1 LANAVGQ
8 AKNQAMTLDD
18 FQPWLDRWRLTPDGA
33 PFKTRFGSKLLAVRS
48 GGASAMLKIAFGEE
62 ERRGADILNWFA
74 GEGAVRIL
82 AHDDPALLMERAAG
96 PRSLAAMAR
105 QGEDDAAMAILCRAA
120 ARLHEIR
127 AAPPPA
133 SLVPLDVWFRD
144 LPKAAAKRGGI
155 FEASWAAAQALLA
168 EPRDVRPL
176 HGDLHHDNVLDGGLS
191 DDGGLRGW
199 LAIDPKGLM
208 GEIGFDYANMVCNPG
223 IEVSGAPGVLARR
236 ARIVCNAT
244 GFAPR
249 RFLTWVLAWTGL
261 SAAWTLD
268 SGGEAPPALEIAR
281 LAQAE
286 LAGL

>member
-1 LANAVGQ
+1 
-8 AKNQAMTLDD
+8 
-18 FQPWLDRWRLTPDGA
+18 
-33 PFKTRFGSKLLAVRS
+33 
-48 GGASAMLKIAFGEE
+48 MLKIAFGEE
-62 ERRGADILNWFA
+62 ERRGADILAWFA

-105 QGEDDAAMAILCRAA
+105 ANAEADDEAMRILCRTA
-120 ARLHEIR
+120 ARLHEPR

-144 LPKAAAKRGGI
+144 LPKAATKRGGI
-155 FEASWAAAQALLA
+155 FAASWTAAQALLA

-176 HGDLHHDNVLDGGLS
+176 HGDLHHDNVLDGEAL
-191 DDGGLRGW
+191 DGGGRGW
-199 LAIDPKGLM
+199 LA
-208 GEIGFDYANMVCNPG
+208 GFDYANMVCNPG
-223 IEVSGAPGVLARR
+223 LDVSGPPGVLSRR
-236 ARIVCNAT
+236 VSIVCAET
-244 GFAPR
+244 GFEPR

-268 SGGEAPPALEIAR
+268 AGGEAPPALEIAS

-286 LAGL
+286 LATA